1 MLLFIL
7 FPLKCMVK
15 RMPIQIHLMLLF
27 ILNEAQN
34 KYNAAL
40 FKYISCYSLSA
51 REGSISAL
59 ITNSNTSH
67 VTLYQIQFDRGTELL
82 LIQIHLMLLFI
93 VSDLLH
99 RCSDQHSNTSHVTL
113 YHSVQLLRC
122 VVCLI
127 QIHLMLVFILDRVQ
141 DSLDFCAFKY
151 ISCYSLS
158 SRRILRKSC
167 GTVFKYIS
175 CYSLS
180 GSVHELPDRKDI
192 QIHLMLLF
200 IIIQNGNFRVND
212 HSNTSHV
219 TLYL

>member
-113 YHSVQLLRC
+113 YHHEEYFGSPAGRYSNTSHVTLYPEVSMNC
-122 VVCLI
+122 
-127 QIHLMLVFILDRVQ
+127 QIARI
-141 DSLDFCAFKY
+141 FKY

-158 SRRILRKSC
+158 LFRM
-167 GTVFKYIS
+167 GIS
-175 CYSLS
+175 
-180 GSVHELPDRKDI
+180 V
-192 QIHLMLLF
+192 
-200 IIIQNGNFRVND
+200 
-212 HSNTSHV
+212 
-219 TLYL
+219 